1 MAVQKLHGVTSMEAS
16 LVHLCS
22 MEAQLVPNFHVPIFN
37 CKIFVFNL
45 GITLL
50 LMLARREYIII
61 KLSGKC

>member
-37 CKIFVFNL
+37 FKIFVLLQFNQP
-45 GITLL
+45 GCHF
-50 LMLARREYIII
+50 IIDV
-61 KLSGKC
+61 S